1 MKNYALIGCPLGH
14 SMSPIIHKE
23 LFLSNNE
30 NATYELIEIG
40 KKDLYSSF
48 NELKK
53 LNGFN
58 VTIPHKIDVIK
69 NLDMLS
75 QRAELFGAVNKV
87 HNDNGK
93 LVGYNTDCHGF
104 LRGLQLADIVLTGKV
119 LILGCGGVA
128 RMFAFESVLANCDVT
143 LAVRESSLDKANNL
157 KNEIKEKLNYNVNVV
172 NIDTVGGNWDLII
185 NGTPVGMYPNTL
197 VSPVKREVVESS
209 SAVFDAIYNPKS
221 TLLLDYAKKANI
233 KYSNGLSMLVLQAAV
248 SQEIWYGAKFSNEDI
263 IKVIEITQRELD
275 K

>member
-1 MKNYALIGCPLGH
+1 
-14 SMSPIIHKE
+14 
-23 LFLSNNE
+23 
-30 NATYELIEIG
+30 
-40 KKDLYSSF
+40 
-48 NELKK
+48 
-53 LNGFN
+53 
-58 VTIPHKIDVIK
+58 
-69 NLDMLS
+69 
-75 QRAELFGAVNKV
+75 
-87 HNDNGK
+87 
-93 LVGYNTDCHGF
+93 
-104 LRGLQLADIVLTGKV
+104 
-119 LILGCGGVA
+119 
-128 RMFAFESVLANCDVT
+128 MFAFESVLANCDVT

-248 SQEIWYGAKFSNEDI
+248 SQEIWYGAKFSNDDI

>member
-75 QRAELFGAVNKV
+75 QRAELFGAVNTV